1 MRKFSII
8 SLLVFMAVFALITV
22 SYSKSWSHINSL
34 AEYTD
39 GSSEW
44 VAFLNW
50 YPLKVVDS
58 LNGVT
63 VKYTDFES
71 KNLSGNIDLKNFI
84 QLCNASLAFAI
95 LAWIG
100 SLAMIVLSI
109 ADIIEIKLPPIG
121 KFLGWIVFLFSL
133 LSFLIYLG
141 TPAAKR
147 KDCDNNFDNCESLY
161 FYQKKF
167 IGTFT
172 GYVDERVV
180 EFKYGPSAGW
190 NCIVIACAVSLLG
203 SVFNLFFFNHQN
215 V

>member
-22 SYSKSWSHINSL
+22 SYSKSWSHINYL
-34 AEYTD
+34 VEYTD

-44 VAFLNW
+44 AALANW
-50 YPLKVVDS
+50 YPLKVES
-58 LNGVT
+58 GGES
-63 VKYTDFES
+63 VKLTDFES
-71 KNLSGNIDLKNFI
+71 KNPTSFVDLNNFI
-84 QLCNASLAFAI
+84 KLCNASLAFAI

-109 ADIIEIKLPPIG
+109 ADILEIKFPPIG

-147 KDCDNNFDNCESLY
+147 KDCENKFTNCDELSI
-161 FYQKKF
+161 YQKKF

-172 GYVDERVV
+172 DDNGV
-180 EFKYGPSAGW
+180 EYKYGPSAGW

-203 SVFNLFFFNHQN
+203 SVFNLFFFNHQD

>member
-22 SYSKSWSHINSL
+22 SYSKSWSHINYL
-34 AEYTD
+34 TKYND
-39 GSSEW
+39 GSTEW
-44 VAFLNW
+44 VPFINL
-50 YPLKVVDS
+50 YPLKAVDS
-58 LNGVT
+58 INGFT

-71 KNLSGNIDLKNFI
+71 KDPSRFVDLKNFI

-121 KFLGWIVFLFSL
+121 KFLGWVVFLFSL

-147 KDCDNNFDNCESLY
+147 KDCENSFNNCEDLPI
-161 FYQKKF
+161 YQKKF
-167 IGTFT
+167 IGTFNDK
-172 GYVDERVV
+172 Y
-180 EFKYGPSAGW
+180 KYGPSAGW

-215 V
+215 L